1 MIIYYSAQIGVMLF
15 LQIGVWAILF
25 WILDQTSGESKTY
38 SGGIGMAFLDSY
50 RLALGDFGDLIV
62 RFEDNKFKYTFWFL
76 FLVGTII
83 SLLIILNMV
92 IAVMSST
99 FEQVQEE
106 NDAYVRREKL
116 MLMQENWYR
125 MPDFFKKR
133 FREAKYLVL
142 IQIEPDVDNVS
153 QVDSTSYIIE

>member
-1 MIIYYSAQIGVMLF
+1 MNLTWT
-15 LQIGVWAILF
+15 L
-25 WILDQTSGESKTY
+25 
-38 SGGIGMAFLDSY
+38 
-50 RLALGDFGDLIV
+50 DFGDLIV
-62 RFEDNKFKYTFWFL
+62 RFEDNKFKYTCWFL

-99 FEQVQEE
+99 FEEVQEE

-116 MLMQENWYR
+116 MLIQENWYR
-125 MPDFFKKR
+125 MPESYKKK

-142 IQIEPDVDNVS
+142 IQVDPVVDS
-153 QVDSTSYIIE
+153 VKEVDSTSYIMESFEHVKSQVKEMQLNQSITHFKLDIIALELQKAKR